1 MRKSESLYSR
11 FWESLPGAYRQA
23 MVERS
28 DVEAALE
35 ARRELGDAYEPQ
47 IVDALVDKIEKR
59 LDERLRDHPA
69 PAPRHHS
76 SEMRLALGSMG
87 LGIGVTAVANSN
99 AHGVGGILIS
109 IVAWIA
115 IALINVVY
123 ALRR

>member
-1 MRKSESLYSR
+1 
-11 FWESLPGAYRQA
+11 

-35 ARRELGDAYEPQ
+35 ARRELGEAYEPQ
-47 IVDALVDKIEKR
+47 IVDALVDKIEQR
-59 LDERLRDHPA
+59 LDERARDRPA
-69 PAPRHHS
+69 PAPRHHDY
-76 SEMRLALGSMG
+76 EMRLALGSMG

-99 AHGVGGILIS
+99 AHGLGGILIS

-115 IALINVVY
+115 IAVINVVY

>member
-1 MRKSESLYSR
+1 
-11 FWESLPGAYRQA
+11 

-35 ARRELGDAYEPQ
+35 ARRELGEAYEPQ
-47 IVDALVDKIEKR
+47 IVDALVDKIEQR
-59 LDERLRDHPA
+59 LDERARDRPA
-69 PAPRHHS
+69 PAPRHHFY
-76 SEMRLALGSMG
+76 ELRLALGSMG
-87 LGIGVTAVANSN
+87 LGIGVTAVANSD

-115 IALINVVY
+115 IAVINVVY

>member
-1 MRKSESLYSR
+1 
-11 FWESLPGAYRQA
+11 

-35 ARRELGDAYEPQ
+35 ARRELGQAYEPQ
-47 IVDALVDKIEKR
+47 IVDALVDKIEQR
-59 LDERLRDHPA
+59 LDERARDRPA
-69 PAPRHHS
+69 PAPRHHFY
-76 SEMRLALGSMG
+76 ETRLALGSMG
-87 LGIGVTAVANSN
+87 LGIGVTAVANSD

-115 IALINVVY
+115 IAVINVVY